1 MCVELILQL
10 QLLIKRRSLLCNGS
24 FGTQRPMILFS
35 STVILFLHQFGYHF
49 LIPQLD
55 SGHGGQTKDVDGDE
69 GDGQDEGS
77 PVRDAIS

>member
-1 MCVELILQL
+1 
-10 QLLIKRRSLLCNGS
+10 
-24 FGTQRPMILFS
+24 MILFS
-35 STVILFLHQFGYHF
+35 STVILFPHRFGYQF